1 MKKPC
6 KSKEQHRTGELKSLS
21 ILGLTECFSL
31 MWKKHYFMKL
41 ADISG
46 TEVSNWDKAAV
57 GYGDS
62 SFVVKIEE
70 LDLSLSTF

>member
-1 MKKPC
+1 
-6 KSKEQHRTGELKSLS
+6 
-21 ILGLTECFSL
+21 
-31 MWKKHYFMKL
+31 MKL

-46 TEVSNWDKAAV
+46 TEVSNWDKVAV

-62 SFVVKIEE
+62 NFVVKIEE